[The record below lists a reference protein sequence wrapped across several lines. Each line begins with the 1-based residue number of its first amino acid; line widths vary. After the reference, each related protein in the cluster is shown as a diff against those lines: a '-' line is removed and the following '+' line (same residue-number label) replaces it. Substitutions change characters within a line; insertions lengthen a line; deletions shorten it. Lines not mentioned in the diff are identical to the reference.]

1 MDLDDARGV
10 IREQHRAVLATTR
23 DDGTPQMSP
32 VLVAV
37 DDEGCAL
44 VSTRE
49 TAVKTR
55 NLRRDPRSWL
65 CVLPD
70 GFFGRWVQVE
80 GHAEIISLPEAMDG
94 LEDYYRR
101 LGYPGQANMFFR
113 AQKQREREEVLT
125 GFPRAWSYFLDWFVG
140 YGRSPQRAIF
150 WSVAIVGIGCLV
162 FRPKHMEPQNS
173 EHSARKYSAFWYSVD
188 VYVPIIKL
196 HDAEI
201 WKPPLVRSS
210 SSARGQIPLYR
221 TMSG

>member
-23 DDGTPQMSP
+23 NDGSPQMSP

-37 DDEGCAL
+37 DDEGRAL

-49 TAVKTR
+49 AAVKTR

-101 LGYPGQANMFFR
+101 VAGEHDNWDDYR
-113 AQKQREREEVLT
+113 AAMRREHRVLLRIT
-125 GFPRAWSYFLDWFVG
+125 LDRAGPD
-140 YGRSPQRAIF
+140 RA
-150 WSVAIVGIGCLV
+150 G
-162 FRPKHMEPQNS
+162 
-173 EHSARKYSAFWYSVD
+173 
-188 VYVPIIKL
+188 
-196 HDAEI
+196 
-201 WKPPLVRSS
+201 
-210 SSARGQIPLYR
+210 
-221 TMSG
+221 